1 MGLKIANINKVKMN
15 RLEKKYSKLINECIK
30 RNKNKTM
37 QELWVELDKIKAD
50 MKTEMEE
57 KGLNKVEVH

>member
-1 MGLKIANINKVKMN
+1 MASNEKVRLN

-30 RNKNKTM
+30 RNKDKTM

-50 MKTEMEE
+50 MKVEMEE

>member
-1 MGLKIANINKVKMN
+1 MGLKMANINKVRLN

-30 RNKNKTM
+30 RNKDKTM

-50 MKTEMEE
+50 MKVEMEE

>member
-1 MGLKIANINKVKMN
+1 MGLKMANINKVRLN
-15 RLEKKYSKLINECIK
+15 RLEKKYSKLIDECIK
-30 RNKNKTM
+30 RNKDKTM

-50 MKTEMEE
+50 MKAEMEE

>member
-1 MGLKIANINKVKMN
+1 MASKEKVRLN

-30 RNKNKTM
+30 RNKDKTM

-50 MKTEMEE
+50 MKVEMET

>member
-1 MGLKIANINKVKMN
+1 MASKEKVRLN
-15 RLEKKYSKLINECIK
+15 RLEKKYSKLIDECIK

-50 MKTEMEE
+50 MKAELEE

>member
-1 MGLKIANINKVKMN
+1 MGLKMANINKVKMN

-30 RNKNKTM
+30 RNKDKTM

-57 KGLNKVEVH
+57 KGLSKVEVH

>member
-1 MGLKIANINKVKMN
+1 MASNEKVRLN

-30 RNKNKTM
+30 RNKDKTM

-50 MKTEMEE
+50 MKAEMEE

>member
-1 MGLKIANINKVKMN
+1 MASKVKLK
-15 RLEKKYSKLINECIK
+15 RIEKKYNALVAECIK
-30 RNKNKTM
+30 RNKDKTM

-50 MKTEMEE
+50 MKAEMEE

>member
-1 MGLKIANINKVKMN
+1 MASKEKVRLN
-15 RLEKKYSKLINECIK
+15 RPEKKYSKLIDECIK
-30 RNKNKTM
+30 RNKDKTM

-50 MKTEMEE
+50 MKAEMEE

>member
-1 MGLKIANINKVKMN
+1 MGLKMANINKVKMN
-15 RLEKKYSKLINECIK
+15 RLEKKYSKLIDECIK
-30 RNKNKTM
+30 RNKDKTM

-50 MKTEMEE
+50 MKAEMEE

>member
-1 MGLKIANINKVKMN
+1 MGLKMANINKVRLN
-15 RLEKKYSKLINECIK
+15 RLEKKYSKLIDECIK
-30 RNKNKTM
+30 RNKDKTM

-50 MKTEMEE
+50 MKVEMET

>member
-1 MGLKIANINKVKMN
+1 MASKEKVRLN
-15 RLEKKYSKLINECIK
+15 RLEKKYSKLIDECIK

-50 MKTEMEE
+50 MKAEMEE
-57 KGLNKVEVH
+57 KGLSKVEVH

>member
-1 MGLKIANINKVKMN
+1 MGLKMANINKVKMN

-30 RNKNKTM
+30 RNKDKTM

-50 MKTEMEE
+50 MKVEMEE

>member
-1 MGLKIANINKVKMN
+1 MASKEKVRLN

-30 RNKNKTM
+30 RNKDKTM

-50 MKTEMEE
+50 MKAEMEE

>member
-1 MGLKIANINKVKMN
+1 MGLKMANINKVKMN

-30 RNKNKTM
+30 RNKDKTM

-50 MKTEMEE
+50 MKAEMEE

>member
-1 MGLKIANINKVKMN
+1 MGLKMANINKVRLN

-30 RNKNKTM
+30 RNKDKTM

-50 MKTEMEE
+50 MKAEMEA
-57 KGLNKVEVH
+57 KGLSKVEVH

>member
-1 MGLKIANINKVKMN
+1 MANINKVKMN

-30 RNKNKTM
+30 RNKDKTM

-50 MKTEMEE
+50 MKAEMEE

>member
-1 MGLKIANINKVKMN
+1 MASKEKVRLN

-30 RNKNKTM
+30 RNKDKTM

>member
-1 MGLKIANINKVKMN
+1 MGLKMANINKVRLN

-30 RNKNKTM
+30 RNKDKTM

-50 MKTEMEE
+50 MKVEMEA
-57 KGLNKVEVH
+57 KGLSKVEVH

>member
-1 MGLKIANINKVKMN
+1 MASKEKVRLN

-50 MKTEMEE
+50 MKAEMEE

>member
-1 MGLKIANINKVKMN
+1 MASKEKVRLN

-30 RNKNKTM
+30 RNKDKTM

-50 MKTEMEE
+50 MKVEMEA
-57 KGLNKVEVH
+57 KGLSKVEVH

>member
-1 MGLKIANINKVKMN
+1 MASNEKVRLN

-30 RNKNKTM
+30 RNKDKTM

-50 MKTEMEE
+50 MKVEMEA